1 MQQHREMHHSE
12 HEHSHEHRH
21 QHMHEYGACSM
32 TLDELPVGSSAAII
46 AVRGEGALR
55 DRLLDMGLT
64 PRTRVMVR
72 KVAPMGDPMELN
84 LRGYELTL
92 RRSDAKN
99 IDIVRDDEHGNRISG
114 ESKLREND
122 AVQST
127 DGFQPACGQL
137 PRRHRGAKGRRH
149 PRP

>member
-1 MQQHREMHHSE
+1 MQSQHQEMHRYQHRHGMC
-12 HEHSHEHRH
+12 R
-21 QHMHEYGACSM
+21 M
-32 TLDELPVGSSAAII
+32 TLDQLPIGGSARIA

-64 PRTRVMVR
+64 PGTEVMMR
-72 KVAPMGDPMELN
+72 KVAPMGDPMELH

-99 IDIVRDDEHGNRISG
+99 IDMEREEHDHRIG
-114 ESKLREND
+114 GQPELREND
-122 AVQST
+122 AVQPT
-127 DGFQPACGQL
+127 DGHEPACGKFSG
-137 PRRHRGAKGRRH
+137 RHSGAKGRRH